1 MAKMAAQHPTPHPEI
16 NTLLQELRA
25 GAQTILGDQWV
36 GMYLSGS
43 LAAGDFDPRRS
54 DIDFVVVTEDELVM
68 EMVQALERMHTQ
80 MAASDSQWAKRLE
93 GTYIPLQALR
103 KYDTAKALY
112 PSARVGGSFGIDQ
125 QGIDGIIQRSV
136 LREQGIAIAGPAPRD
151 LIDPVPPDDLRRAS
165 IGILHEWWQ
174 PQLQDQYRLLVRE
187 YQAYAVLTLCR
198 ILFTL
203 QFGEVVSKRRA
214 ACWAQETLDR
224 RWNALIGR
232 ASNWQPDDG
241 VADLGETLEL
251 IRFTLNHT
259 ACEAP

>member
-1 MAKMAAQHPTPHPEI
+1 MFSARRLIAFYPAEKWY
-16 NTLLQELRA
+16 TLAEDLWYIVGEYLWY
-25 GAQTILGDQWV
+25 ILGECHWYII
-36 GMYLSGS
+36 GCS
-43 LAAGDFDPRRS
+43 
-54 DIDFVVVTEDELVM
+54 VT
-68 EMVQALERMHTQ
+68 
-80 MAASDSQWAKRLE
+80 
-93 GTYIPLQALR
+93 
-103 KYDTAKALY
+103 
-112 PSARVGGSFGIDQ
+112 